1 MKKILILSLAI
12 FTLIA
17 CEEDRTIY
25 SGDTFVAFR
34 STQSAVSINEAI
46 GTYNLQIGIADEQN
60 EDISVEL
67 DVTSDSA
74 IEGTHFNIPS
84 SVTIPA
90 GETLVTIP
98 VEIVDD
104 ELNNT
109 TRNFMVEIASVSNPS
124 VNIGIVD
131 EGSYSKTF
139 SIVND
144 DCPTQFTYWVG
155 DIVIEDV
162 GYGSFGG
169 SSSVNENGDCDILVV
184 NGNLPQAGSPD
195 NTLYEV
201 QFIPT
206 NGEGTEGIVIVE
218 STLVREQADTNGLY
232 DGYYEGSGT
241 FDVST
246 GEIIIDYE
254 YLAFSRSTGELV
266 GTFYSGTNIIT
277 LP

>member
-25 SGDTFVAFR
+25 SGDTFVSFR

-60 EDISVEL
+60 EDINVGL
-67 DVTSDSA
+67 DVTSDTA

-84 SVTIPA
+84 SITIPA

-104 ELNNT
+104 ELSNPI
-109 TRNFMVEIASVSNPS
+109 RNFTVEIVSVSNPS
-124 VNIGIVD
+124 VNIGILD

-218 STLVREQADTNGLY
+218 STLVREQADTDGLY

-266 GTFYSGTNIIT
+266 GTFYTGTNIIT

>member
-25 SGDTFVAFR
+25 SGDTFVSFR

-60 EDISVEL
+60 EDINVGL
-67 DVTSDSA
+67 DVTSDTA

-84 SVTIPA
+84 SITIPA

-104 ELNNT
+104 ELSNPI
-109 TRNFMVEIASVSNPS
+109 RNFTVEIVSVSNPS
-124 VNIGIVD
+124 VNIGILD
-131 EGSYSKTF
+131 EGSYSKSF

-155 DIVIEDV
+155 DIIVEDV
-162 GYGSFGG
+162 GYGSFQA
-169 SSSVNENGDCDILVV
+169 SSSVNETGDCDLLIVD
-184 NGNLPQAGSPD
+184 GNVAGFGNPD
-195 NTLYEV
+195 NTIYEI

-206 NGEGTEGIVIVE
+206 NTEGTEGITIVE
-218 STLVREQADTNGLY
+218 STLVKYQADTNSIA
-232 DGYYEGSGT
+232 DAYYEASGT
-241 FDVST
+241 FDTETGEIVLDYELPAFHTST
-246 GEIIIDYE
+246 GE
-254 YLAFSRSTGELV
+254 YLGSFG
-266 GTFYSGTNIIT
+266 SGTTIIT
-277 LP
+277 IP

>member
-67 DVTSDSA
+67 DVTSDTA

-84 SVTIPA
+84 SITIPA

-98 VEIVDD
+98 VEIMDD
-104 ELNNT
+104 ELSNPI
-109 TRNFMVEIASVSNPS
+109 RNFTVEIASVSNPS
-124 VNIGIVD
+124 VNIGILD
-131 EGSYSKTF
+131 EGSYSKSF

-155 DIVIEDV
+155 DIIVEDV
-162 GYGSFGG
+162 GFGSFQA
-169 SSSVNENGDCDILVV
+169 SSSVNETGDCDLLIVD
-184 NGNLPQAGSPD
+184 GNVAGFGSPD
-195 NTLYEV
+195 NTIYEI

-206 NGEGTEGIVIVE
+206 NTEGTEGITIVE
-218 STLVREQADTNGLY
+218 STLVKYQADTNSIA
-232 DGYYEGSGT
+232 DAYYEASGT
-241 FDVST
+241 FDTETGEIVLDYELPAFHTST
-246 GEIIIDYE
+246 GE
-254 YLAFSRSTGELV
+254 YLGSFG
-266 GTFYSGTNIIT
+266 SGTTIIT
-277 LP
+277 IP